1 MRIADWF
8 PTSRQ
13 KSGQEQHTSSEAQKP
28 PDFCASKFPEV
39 SAVIYVSVSCLSA
52 SAFRGSMQQLLASA
66 CMVYDVQCMNLCLPA
81 AQVWSSFVNSLAD
94 FGFAGQPC
102 GTPEQCPSWA
112 EVIQHECFFL
122 GSTTIDAVIAQAEKM
137 HGPGLCVALRCQ
149 WQVSKGRVE
158 GCS

>member
-102 GTPEQCPSWA
+102 GTPEQVCRWEPLSSIKEGRSSHVNKWTDKLLL
-112 EVIQHECFFL
+112 QKFL
-122 GSTTIDAVIAQAEKM
+122 GGVLMGDATLNACI
-137 HGPGLCVALRCQ
+137 
-149 WQVSKGRVE
+149 VSA
-158 GCS
+158 